1 MAIINTGLLTKGLRS
16 EFFQRLGEIAP
27 ATFFGKLCTT
37 IPSNADQETYRH
49 LGQVPNMREWG
60 TGRKA
65 NGLNVEA
72 YTVANLKYEST
83 LEVDRDEISDDQT
96 GQIRLRVN
104 DMAQRAATHK
114 DYLLSQ
120 LLINGSTAGFH
131 SSDGVPF
138 FDAAHSFGSSG
149 SQDNEIDFDI
159 SASVTAYGEPD
170 DVDLVGPRTAA
181 AGIGKAFSTMATF
194 LDDQAQPINLG
205 MTGLVVMCHPQQV
218 FAFMTA
224 TGSAELNHV
233 SNPMA
238 SMRIEVIPNPWLTD
252 VSQWYLFKTDM
263 GLKPFIFQD
272 REPLEFTAQ
281 AEGSSEEFHRE
292 KYYYGVRARYRLT
305 YGRWA
310 HAVSVN
316 FTT

>member
-1 MAIINTGLLTKGLRS
+1 MAIVSTGLLTKGLRS
-16 EFFQRLGEIAP
+16 EFMQRLAELAP
-27 ATFFGKLCTT
+27 ATFWSELATP

-49 LGQVPNMREWG
+49 LGQVPTMREWG
-60 TGRKA
+60 TGRKVK
-65 NGLNVEA
+65 GLNVEA
-72 YTVANLKYEST
+72 YTVANIKYEAT
-83 LEVDRDEISDDQT
+83 MEVDRDEISDDQT
-96 GQIRLRVN
+96 GQIRIRVN
-104 DMAQRAATHK
+104 ELAQRAATHK

-120 LLINGSTAGFH
+120 LLINGSRAGFN

-138 FDAAHSFGSSG
+138 FDAAHVFGASG

-181 AGIGKAFSTMATF
+181 AGIGKAWSTMATF
-194 LDDQAQPINLG
+194 KDDTGEPINLG
-205 MTGLVVMCHPQQV
+205 MTGIVVMCHPQQV

-224 TGSAELNHV
+224 LGSSELAHV

-238 SMRIEVIPNPWLTD
+238 AMRARVIPNPWLTD
-252 VSQWYLFKTDM
+252 VSQWYIFKTDG
-263 GLKPFIFQD
+263 GLRPFIFQD
-272 REPLEFTAQ
+272 REPLEFVSM
-281 AEGSSEEFHRE
+281 AEGSAEEVFRE